1 MAPMPTTVAALLAMP
16 PMRFVLT
23 EGGMHDATRAAMREQ
38 VVTMA
43 ADLAL
48 ALETYRIVQ
57 STAPEQLLVLYLRTV
72 SAYHTPGDTCSTERA
87 WRSDGISDVLADK
100 DARVRMFVTAFTAF
114 YSPRRAAG
122 RTGEPT
128 GDASAE
134 EAA

>member
-23 EGGMHDATRAAMREQ
+23 EGGMHDAAREAMREQ

-57 STAPEQLLVLYLRTV
+57 STAPEQLRVLYLRTV
-72 SAYHTPGDTCSTERA
+72 SAYHTPGDTHSTERA
-87 WRSDGISDVLADK
+87 WHSDGVSDVLADK
-100 DARVRMFVTAFTAF
+100 DPRVRMFVSAFTAF

-122 RTGEPT
+122 NTGELT
-128 GDASAE
+128 GDSSAE
-134 EAA
+134 DAA